1 MKPLIITSTPN
12 ISWLNPNVNYPATP
26 EEFADEAKKLEESGA
41 SILHIHAQGMWA
53 KSINEIKKKSN
64 IIIQCGMSSLSI
76 NERMEVFTG
85 GADMISVILGHHD
98 EAFVNQDFHVLHPRE
113 ELLEYS
119 KMSRKYRVKPEFEVW
134 HTGHIWNLNYL
145 INKKAIDRPYFT
157 TLFFGWPGGNWTP
170 PTLEEYIYR
179 KRQMPANSIINV
191 SVMGNEQMKII
202 SAAIT
207 MEDNVRV
214 GTEDNPYI
222 NKKLMSN
229 EELVAHVADI
239 SRSIGRRVALPNEAA
254 KVIGLER

>member
-12 ISWLNPNVNYPATP
+12 ISWLNPNVNYPVTP
-26 EEFADEAKKLEESGA
+26 EEFAEEAKKLEEAGA
-41 SILHIHAQGMWA
+41 SIIHIHAQGMW
-53 KSINEIKKKSN
+53 KKVINEIKKKSN
-64 IIIQCGMSSLSI
+64 LIVQCGMSSLSI
-76 NERMEVFTG
+76 NERMDVFTG
-85 GADMISVILGHHD
+85 KADMISVILGHHD

-119 KMSRKYRVKPEFEVW
+119 NMFRKYRVKPEFEVW

-145 INKKAIDRPYFT
+145 INKKTIDKPYFT

-170 PTLEEYIYR
+170 PTLEEYVYR
-179 KRQMPANSIINV
+179 KRQMPANSVINV
-191 SVMGNEQMKII
+191 SVMGEEQMKII

-222 NKKLMSN
+222 NKKLASN
-229 EELVAHVADI
+229 EELVAQIADI
-239 SRSIGRRVALPNEAA
+239 SKSIGRRVALPDEAA
-254 KVIGLER
+254 KVIGLKR